1 MPARL
6 ATKVDQSWRPAREPA
21 TRARASA
28 RAVRPMWC
36 EIRVRGHLDD
46 VWSAWFDG
54 LAIARTE
61 DGETVL
67 AGELPD
73 QAALHGALTKVRDL
87 GLPLLAVTSDGRDD
101 RG

>member
-1 MPARL
+1 MR
-6 ATKVDQSWRPAREPA
+6 
-21 TRARASA
+21 
-28 RAVRPMWC
+28 C

-46 VWSAWFDG
+46 AWTAWFDG

-67 AGELPD
+67 AGDLPD

-87 GLPLLAVTSDGRDD
+87 GLPLLAVICDERDAHP
-101 RG
+101 